1 MESIVLVLAMLLAV
15 VASGYLARI
24 LPVPVPLPLVQIAL
38 GAMIA
43 GGFKSGIK
51 LDPEVFFLLFLPPLL
66 FIDGWRIPN
75 YGLLR
80 DKGTILELALGLVIF
95 TVVGMGFLIHWMIPA
110 MPLAVA
116 FALAAIVSPTDAL
129 AVSSI
134 AARTPLPRRLLHILQ
149 GESLLNDA
157 SGLVCFRFAVAAA
170 MTGTF
175 SLGTASLTFLWMFL
189 AGVAIGVAFTLGVTM
204 AQMALSGRIG
214 EETGTPILVNLLL
227 PFGAYLLAEQLGASG
242 ILAAVAA
249 GVTMS
254 YVELTGRAPPATRVD
269 RAAVWD
275 TAQFA
280 LNGIV
285 FVLLG
290 EQLPGILRGAVTSV
304 GQSGQVNPWWLAVYA
319 AGDHRRAGTAALR
332 LGHGVASHHPLRG
345 APARRA
351 GGDAALAAGGGGH
364 ARGRARRDHAG
375 RRDEPAAAAAGRL
388 AFPGAGA
395 GGVPGDGGDP
405 AVDAGG
411 EHRAAARA
419 EGAGASR
426 RAGGDAGRGTRPRD
440 AAHAAIA
447 AVEIGVHD
455 PSVMP
460 ADADAHGSAA
470 ARVIARYQRRID
482 GGVPAG
488 ATAEQRRKANRR
500 SRRCCSPA
508 CTRNARRSSGWRGNR
523 ASPTRPRG
531 SSCARWIS
539 SRRGTAR
546 HESSMNQ
553 VPCRGATTWRASRP
567 RMSSAHSPSRCAP
580 HRPRR
585 HQGATPCP
593 LPAFPKSSPGARR
606 VSTMP
611 AGTPV
616 ARCAARSVNAAAAT
630 TCAFAATLALA
641 APPAPVEHVGINA
654 ERGDPARWYVPADTP
669 RRLYDTQ
676 VKEAGAARASN

>member
-1 MESIVLVLAMLLAV
+1 MESIVLVLAILLAV
-15 VASGYLARI
+15 VASGYVARI
-24 LPVPVPLPLVQIAL
+24 LPGPVPLPLVQIAM

-43 GGFKSGIK
+43 GGFKSGIR
-51 LDPEVFFLLFLPPLL
+51 LDPEMFFLLFLPPLL
-66 FIDGWRIPN
+66 FIDGWRVPN

-80 DKGTILELALGLVIF
+80 DKGTILELALGLVLF

-134 AARTPLPRRLLHILQ
+134 AARTPLPKRLLHILQ

-157 SGLVCFRFAVAAA
+157 SSLVCFRFAVAAA

-189 AGVAIGVAFTLGVTM
+189 AGVAVGVAFTLGVTM
-204 AQMALSGRIG
+204 AQMSLSGSIG

-304 GQSGQVNPWWLAVYA
+304 GQSGQMNPWWLAVYA
-319 AGDHRRAGTAALR
+319 VAITAGLGLLRFAWVTVSLRISDFLARRRGEPVETPHWRLVVAATLAGVRGAITLAGVMSLPLLLPDGSSFPARELAVFLATAVIL
-332 LGHGVASHHPLRG
+332 LSLLVASVGLPRVLQG
-345 APARRA
+345 LEPPGEQAET
-351 GGDAALAAGGGGH
+351 LAEE
-364 ARGRARRDHAG
+364 RARR
-375 RRDEPAAAAAGRL
+375 E
-388 AFPGAGA
+388 
-395 GGVPGDGGDP
+395 
-405 AVDAGG
+405 
-411 EHRAAARA
+411 
-419 EGAGASR
+419 
-426 RAGGDAGRGTRPRD
+426 

-447 AVEIGVHD
+447 AVEIGLHD

-460 ADADAHGSAA
+460 ADADAHGRAA
-470 ARVIARYQRRID
+470 ARVIARYQRRLD
-482 GGVPAG
+482 GGMPAG
-488 ATAEQRRKANRR
+488 ATAEQRRKANQ
-500 SRRCCSPA
+500 A
-508 CTRNARRSSGWRGNR
+508 EQA
-523 ASPTRPRG
+523 
-531 SSCARWIS
+531 
-539 SRRGTAR
+539 
-546 HESSMNQ
+546 
-553 VPCRGATTWRASRP
+553 
-567 RMSSAHSPSRCAP
+567 
-580 HRPRR
+580 
-585 HQGATPCP
+585 
-593 LPAFPKSSPGARR
+593 LLL
-606 VSTMP
+606 
-611 AGTPV
+611 AG
-616 ARCAARSVNAAAAT
+616 
-630 TCAFAATLALA
+630 L
-641 APPAPVEHVGINA
+641 HA
-654 ERGDPARWYVPADTP
+654 EREEIFRLARDSRISDETSRKLVREVD
-669 RRLYDTQ
+669 L
-676 VKEAGAARASN
+676 VEARYRQA